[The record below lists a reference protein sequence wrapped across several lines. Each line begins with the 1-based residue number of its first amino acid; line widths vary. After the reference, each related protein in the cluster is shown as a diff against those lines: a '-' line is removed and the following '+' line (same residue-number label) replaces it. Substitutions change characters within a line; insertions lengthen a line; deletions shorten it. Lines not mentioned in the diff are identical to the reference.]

1 MNKFFLNF
9 VSWFHNF
16 WCKRLFTLQFLCTL
30 VSIYETFNREDKT
43 NDSMADA
50 VFFLVFFFFLFSQM
64 KYKIHVFHLFSLNE
78 WILQNWRK
86 KNYYFFLFNFICF
99 IFYWM
104 SVYTFRLNQQKKKI
118 MYVLQLMNGEYDS
131 LNRKAPS
138 SIRVES
144 RLWLFIFGDFDF
156 RTFFSIIFSHL
167 NRSTYTWYC

>member
-50 VFFLVFFFFLFSQM
+50 VFFSRVFLLSFLSNEIQNPCVPS
-64 KYKIHVFHLFSLNE
+64 VFTKWMNFAELA
-78 WILQNWRK
+78 K

-104 SVYTFRLNQQKKKI
+104 SVYTFRLNQQKKRVCVYYNWWTASTIHWIERRQAVFALK
-118 MYVLQLMNGEYDS
+118 VVCDS
-131 LNRKAPS
+131 LYS
-138 SIRVES
+138 VILIFVHFS
-144 RLWLFIFGDFDF
+144 R
-156 RTFFSIIFSHL
+156 
-167 NRSTYTWYC
+167 